1 MKRTLTATAA
11 IVALLAMPAYA
22 QVSGIDTTTTPSTDA
37 SIDIEP
43 PAMETGA
50 DIMADGE
57 PYPDDVMDIETR
69 EEAGMPISE
78 VEANAEAAAGADTE
92 AEAQGDADLGAETDV
107 DTRITNEFEPEPDI
121 DIGSQLDL
129 KIEDQ

>member
-11 IVALLAMPAYA
+11 IMALLAMPAYA

-37 SIDIEP
+37 SIDIDP

-69 EEAGMPISE
+69 EEAGMAISGP
-78 VEANAEAAAGADTE
+78 EANAEAEAAAD
-92 AEAQGDADLGAETDV
+92 AEAHGDADAEI
-107 DTRITNEFEPEPDI
+107 DTQIDNEFEPKPDL
-121 DIGSQLDL
+121 DISSHLDL
-129 KIEDQ
+129 KVDKQ

>member
-69 EEAGMPISE
+69 EEAGMPVSE
-78 VEANAEAAAGADTE
+78 AEANAEAAVGTDTE
-92 AEAQGDADLGAETDV
+92 AEAQGNAELGAETDV

>member
-11 IVALLAMPAYA
+11 IMALLAMPAYA

-37 SIDIEP
+37 SIDIDP

-69 EEAGMPISE
+69 EEAGMALSGP
-78 VEANAEAAAGADTE
+78 EANAEAEAAAD
-92 AEAQGDADLGAETDV
+92 AEAQGDADAEI
-107 DTRITNEFEPEPDI
+107 DTQIDNEFEPEPDL
-121 DIGSQLDL
+121 DISSHLDL
-129 KIEDQ
+129 KVDKQ

>member
-11 IVALLAMPAYA
+11 ILAVLAMPAYA

-37 SIDIEP
+37 SIDIDP
-43 PAMETGA
+43 PSMETGA
-50 DIMADGE
+50 DIMADGQ
-57 PYPDDVMDIETR
+57 PYPDDVLELESRNEVETDLPDLTV
-69 EEAGMPISE
+69 EQTADALAAA
-78 VEANAEAAAGADTE
+78 EANADV
-92 AEAQGDADLGAETDV
+92 EAQGDADLEVETR
-107 DTRITNEFEPEPDI
+107 TQSEFEPEPDI

>member
-1 MKRTLTATAA
+1 MKITLTATAA
-11 IVALLAMPAYA
+11 ILALMGVPAYA

-50 DIMADGE
+50 DIMADGQ

-69 EEAGMPISE
+69 EEAGTPISE
-78 VEANAEAAAGADTE
+78 AEANAEAAAGADTE